1 MPFHIISSNRKKK
14 GKRDARYM
22 QEVREIVKAGLNRR
36 ELLRMGLVMGGAGAA
51 ALQGLRNFQPHWAY
65 ADKGSGSG
73 DALRSSSPPNTP
85 FVDPLPI
92 PFTMTPVPLNPAPT
106 KGTNPSPSA
115 VTGFREAVRPD
126 HQHWEQFLPV
136 EMYESVE
143 RAVLHDFYPDV
154 DGVPPSTIWA
164 FVEASTG
171 RAGLLRIEAR
181 YGRPVVHRVHN
192 ALPADNGGF
201 GLNQTSTHLHGGH
214 TASESDGG
222 PTHFYDA
229 DLFKD
234 YHYPNVRPG
243 FVKTHPQTT
252 WNGRTVP
259 GDVLETQSFL
269 WFHDH
274 RFDFTAQNV
283 YKGLA
288 SVYTLYSDDI
298 LLDTGDE
305 TTGLRLPSGEF
316 DIPLVFTD
324 KVFDPATGQ
333 QFFDVFNVDGIL
345 GDRFEVNEKLQ
356 GCLEVKRRKY
366 RFRILDGGPARVYE
380 FFLSNGDS
388 FTQLSTD
395 GNLLPR
401 PLFRRSIRLEPA
413 ERTDVI
419 IDFSRAKIGDRIYLQ
434 NRLEHTDGRG
444 PTGKLIAPTN
454 LVEFRVTGDVREDP
468 SRVPITMLDLPDRN
482 IRIAQTRRWDF
493 GRSQGVWEI
502 NGEIFDP
509 DKISAFPKQDTAEI
523 WTFKSGGG
531 WLHPIHNHL
540 EEFLVLTMDG
550 KRPPDQYSG
559 RKDTM
564 GVGEHVIGTD
574 NIGEVRVLVQFR
586 DFQGDYP
593 LHCHN
598 NLHED
603 HAMMVRWQV
612 VP

>member
-229 DLFKD
+229 DLF
-234 YHYPNVRPG
+234 
-243 FVKTHPQTT
+243 
-252 WNGRTVP
+252 
-259 GDVLETQSFL
+259 
-269 WFHDH
+269 
-274 RFDFTAQNV
+274 
-283 YKGLA
+283 
-288 SVYTLYSDDI
+288 
-298 LLDTGDE
+298 
-305 TTGLRLPSGEF
+305 
-316 DIPLVFTD
+316 
-324 KVFDPATGQ
+324 
-333 QFFDVFNVDGIL
+333 
-345 GDRFEVNEKLQ
+345 
-356 GCLEVKRRKY
+356 
-366 RFRILDGGPARVYE
+366 
-380 FFLSNGDS
+380 
-388 FTQLSTD
+388 
-395 GNLLPR
+395 
-401 PLFRRSIRLEPA
+401 
-413 ERTDVI
+413 
-419 IDFSRAKIGDRIYLQ
+419 
-434 NRLEHTDGRG
+434 
-444 PTGKLIAPTN
+444 
-454 LVEFRVTGDVREDP
+454 
-468 SRVPITMLDLPDRN
+468 
-482 IRIAQTRRWDF
+482 
-493 GRSQGVWEI
+493 
-502 NGEIFDP
+502 
-509 DKISAFPKQDTAEI
+509 
-523 WTFKSGGG
+523 
-531 WLHPIHNHL
+531 
-540 EEFLVLTMDG
+540 
-550 KRPPDQYSG
+550 
-559 RKDTM
+559 
-564 GVGEHVIGTD
+564 
-574 NIGEVRVLVQFR
+574 
-586 DFQGDYP
+586 
-593 LHCHN
+593 
-598 NLHED
+598 
-603 HAMMVRWQV
+603 
-612 VP
+612 